1 MQQEFLQDKSNS
13 CWQLHSVSGL
23 HLKKKFKSN
32 ETTIIH
38 ILSFS
43 PLFNQSLS
51 NCRQAF
57 FCHWQSSGLPVT
69 LLNRVCCCSFYVFWL
84 PYWLMRCPLGISD
97 CWLPMWTQWP
107 RMCVYSH
114 ARSDWLWPNND
125 QSLSYGTGNACRVG
139 SGFNCC
145 RKMRGSHLCVYDWKT
160 CVRVCVSAQMVSGY
174 CEVKESKG
182 KRISSVK
189 GEKHTWEQNVQLQSA
204 LSPSSAVQKYAQS
217 SYRIY
222 MNYMNM
228 NNKFLPTPKICIFFF
243 LYTFLHIQIKVTVT
257 N

>member
-1 MQQEFLQDKSNS
+1 MKLLLYTFCLLVLYS
-13 CWQLHSVSGL
+13 
-23 HLKKKFKSN
+23 
-32 ETTIIH
+32 I
-38 ILSFS
+38 
-43 PLFNQSLS
+43 SL
-51 NCRQAF
+51 CQIAVRLF

-145 RKMRGSHLCVYDWKT
+145 RKMCGSHLCVYDWKT
-160 CVRVCVSAQMVSGY
+160 CVRVCVCTDGFRLLWSEGKQRKKNFFCKGGKTHMRTKCSATVSMKSLL
-174 CEVKESKG
+174 CC
-182 KRISSVK
+182 
-189 GEKHTWEQNVQLQSA
+189 
-204 LSPSSAVQKYAQS
+204 
-217 SYRIY
+217 
-222 MNYMNM
+222 
-228 NNKFLPTPKICIFFF
+228 PKVCSEF
-243 LYTFLHIQIKVTVT
+243 V
-257 N
+257 